1 MSKVRSLATL
11 VLAILM
17 TGALAGGA
25 TAQSAAPSATP
36 APIPQLTDT
45 EWLVTQAFMGGSM
58 VSVPAGVIATLYL
71 SDGQATGSGGCNR
84 FFGSYTASNP
94 TAASGDLVF
103 GPIGSSLMACPD
115 PAGTAEAAYLA
126 ALATVASY
134 VVDGNGLT
142 LSDASGNA
150 VLVYSYAGL
159 PTVEGAWLVTGFNN
173 GSAVTSPTLGSEL
186 TADFAPDG
194 TVSGNAGCNHF
205 SAAYTTDGAAI
216 TFGPILTTLMA
227 CPDAAVTAQE
237 TQYLA
242 ALAASTAWSQAP
254 GTLTLTDA
262 TGATQVTFVTV
273 EEASYIGSWDVTGVN
288 NGQQALVTVA
298 EDAGLTATFAPNG
311 DIEGFAGCNSFFG
324 TYTVVGSA
332 ITIGPL
338 GTTRMACASD
348 ALNAQEQQY
357 LIALQAAATWD
368 IEAHGLT
375 LRDAEGAMQVTFI
388 AKPAAKIV
396 APTPT
401 PTAKPTPSPTPKPT
415 ASPTPKPS
423 ASPTPKPSAS
433 ATPKPSASATPK
445 PTPSPTPKPTPSPT
459 PKPTPT
465 ATPADT
471 LNGTNWTLNKF
482 TNGSGTDVPVSDVTT
497 PPTLDFAAPAI
508 SGSGSCNNYSGTY
521 SLSGASGIK
530 LTVSTSTSKTC
541 GDPETAL
548 EPAYL
553 KALPNVT
560 TWKINDSGNLV
571 LTNSSSSSQL
581 KLVYKTTT
589 TP

>member
-1 MSKVRSLATL
+1 MSTVRSLATL
-11 VLAILM
+11 VLALLM
-17 TGALAGGA
+17 TGTLAGGVA
-25 TAQSAAPSATP
+25 AQSEAPSPAP
-36 APIPQLTDT
+36 APIPALTDT
-45 EWLVTQAFMGGSM
+45 EWLVTQAAMGGSM
-58 VSVPAGVIATLYL
+58 VTVPAGVIATLYL

-84 FFGSYTASNP
+84 FFGGYTASDP
-94 TAASGDLVF
+94 TSASGDLVF
-103 GPIGSSLMACPD
+103 GPIGSSLMLCPD

-134 VVDGNGLT
+134 VVDGNTLT
-142 LSDASGNA
+142 LSDTSGNA
-150 VLVYSYAGL
+150 VLVYTFAGL
-159 PTVEGAWLVTGFNN
+159 PTVDGAWLVTGFNT
-173 GSAVTSPTLGSEL
+173 GSAVTSPILGTEL

-194 TVSGNAGCNHF
+194 TVSGSAGCNHF
-205 SAAYTTDGAAI
+205 SAAYSTDGSAI

-237 TQYLA
+237 TLYLA

-262 TGATQVTFVTV
+262 TGTTQVTFITV

-288 NGQQALVTVA
+288 NGQQALVSVDEA
-298 EDAGLTATFAPNG
+298 AGLTATFSPNG

-324 TYTVVGSA
+324 TYTVVGNA

-348 ALNAQEQQY
+348 DQNTLEQQY
-357 LIALQAAATWD
+357 LTALQAAATWD
-368 IEAHGLT
+368 FEPHGLT

-396 APTPT
+396 APSPAPT
-401 PTAKPTPSPTPKPT
+401 PTAKPTPKPT

-433 ATPKPSASATPK
+433 PTPKPSASATPK
-445 PTPSPTPKPTPSPT
+445 PTPSPTPTPTPSPT
-459 PKPTPT
+459 PKPTASP
-465 ATPADT
+465 TPADT

-482 TNGSGTDVPVSDVTT
+482 TNGSGTDVPVGDVTT

-530 LTVSTSTSKTC
+530 LNVSTSTSKIC